1 MINSKLSK
9 LSTLIAN
16 SLYYKTD
23 YKCKE
28 DLPLILLSKAN
39 IDCLDKYELK
49 KYKSILNTLLF
60 DCVTYDKEV
69 TVDNTNRESWEVN
82 NPSCVSRKQWEKIAL
97 KICHEYKLD
106 FIVENID
113 KACDIAFDITKKV
126 IDCEVLT
133 AISVQQKMCELNIKV
148 DTNPDKCSAEYKLL
162 IEKYPEC
169 NLTKREYITLLDKNF
184 SFEVISSVYDKK
196 LKLEVDS
203 RGNTNLVSP
212 LNNYSIQKDLQFKEI
227 IVDSKTKSLTV
238 PRRMLNDYKLTNIK
252 KQKIL
257 NEIYFI

>member
-16 SLYYKTD
+16 SLYYKTE

-28 DLPLILLSKAN
+28 HIPLILLSKAN
-39 IDCLDKYELK
+39 TSCLDKYELK
-49 KYKSILNTLLF
+49 NYNSKLNTLLF
-60 DCVTYDKEV
+60 DCTVSEKEV
-69 TVDNTNRESWEVN
+69 TVDNTNRESWETN

-97 KICHEYKLD
+97 KICQEYKID
-106 FIVENID
+106 VVVQNID
-113 KACDIAFDITKKV
+113 KTCDIAFDITKKI
-126 IDCEVLT
+126 IDCNVLT
-133 AISVQQKMCELNIKV
+133 ALSIQQKMCDLNIKV
-148 DTNPDKCSAEYKLL
+148 DTNVDKCSAEYKLL

-169 NLTKREYITLLDKNF
+169 NLTKKEYITLMDKNF
-184 SFEVISSVYDKK
+184 SFEVVSSVYQKK

-203 RGNTNLVSP
+203 KGNTTLISP
-212 LNNYSIQKDLQFKEI
+212 VNNYDIQKDLRFKEI
-227 IVDSKTKSLTV
+227 IVDSKTKDLTL
-238 PRRMLNDYKLTNIK
+238 PEKILNDYKLTNIK